1 MSKFAAALTLIPFL
15 LAAPLPAQ
23 KKATAKPKP
32 PAAAKPTPLVP
43 LNPQERAQQ
52 LLNRFT
58 FGPRPGDL
66 EQVLAITPDKW
77 FEQQLNPTGIPDPI
91 LDKRLNDYPTLNM
104 PPDQALLVFPDRGA
118 IQQVAEGKRPYPP
131 DPSLA
136 AMYEVQVYKYNSDL
150 DAKKI
155 NANGQPNIT
164 PPTEAEAAAQK
175 KTDQVTAARIA
186 GDLFTLP
193 KNQRMAALI
202 KLPVPDRIAFTS
214 YVAGDQKNLL
224 LNDFNP
230 REREIFNAM
239 ASNIGAS
246 YQIIN
251 ELSQAKFL
259 RAILSERQ
267 LQEVMTDFWFNHFN
281 IYIGKDSDQW
291 YTTSYERDAIRK
303 HALGKFRELL
313 IATATSPAMMVY
325 LDNWLSIGPDSIANG
340 VNPANPNSKKGNRG
354 LNENYGR
361 EVMELHT
368 VGVDGGYTQAD
379 VTALSAILTGW
390 TVDRPNQGG
399 PFTFDPKKHEPGP
412 KQWLGHTIASDPS
425 LPPNSPAAGQAATHE
440 GLEALTLLA
449 ADPHTAHFIS
459 YKLAQRFVA
468 DDPPPT
474 LVDRMAATYLST
486 DGDIK
491 AILRTLVQS
500 PEFNSKKYF
509 RNKVKTPM
517 EFVASAFRTT
527 ATDPANPGALVNT
540 LNTMGMRLYF
550 ALPPTGYYITADHWM
565 NSTALVDRLNF
576 AYALTGSK
584 FANQKFDSAHVLA
597 LGLMAQPAS
606 PAANQTAVANAPRAK
621 YSEALLTTELSTN
634 LPNQPPPNATGQDIA
649 LHVLE
654 SALIGGDVSTQT
666 NQLIRKQ
673 IADLPA
679 ANSTETLNLL
689 TALVMGS
696 PEFQLR

>member
-1 MSKFAAALTLIPFL
+1 
-15 LAAPLPAQ
+15 
-23 KKATAKPKP
+23 
-32 PAAAKPTPLVP
+32 
-43 LNPQERAQQ
+43 
-52 LLNRFT
+52 
-58 FGPRPGDL
+58 
-66 EQVLAITPDKW
+66 
-77 FEQQLNPTGIPDPI
+77 
-91 LDKRLNDYPTLNM
+91 
-104 PPDQALLVFPDRGA
+104 
-118 IQQVAEGKRPYPP
+118 
-131 DPSLA
+131 
-136 AMYEVQVYKYNSDL
+136 
-150 DAKKI
+150 
-155 NANGQPNIT
+155 
-164 PPTEAEAAAQK
+164 
-175 KTDQVTAARIA
+175 
-186 GDLFTLP
+186 
-193 KNQRMAALI
+193 
-202 KLPVPDRIAFTS
+202 
-214 YVAGDQKNLL
+214 
-224 LNDFNP
+224 
-230 REREIFNAM
+230 
-239 ASNIGAS
+239 
-246 YQIIN
+246 
-251 ELSQAKFL
+251 
-259 RAILSERQ
+259 
-267 LQEVMTDFWFNHFN
+267 
-281 IYIGKDSDQW
+281 
-291 YTTSYERDAIRK
+291 
-303 HALGKFRELL
+303 
-313 IATATSPAMMVY
+313 
-325 LDNWLSIGPDSIANG
+325 
-340 VNPANPNSKKGNRG
+340 
-354 LNENYGR
+354 
-361 EVMELHT
+361 VMELHT
-368 VGVDGGYTQAD
+368 LGVDAGYTQAD
-379 VTALSAILTGW
+379 VTALSGILTGW

-440 GLEALTLLA
+440 GLEALTILA